1 MLLSNVVIA
10 ACCLSTPTL
19 ASIWPSSIAAL
30 PNNLAETPTAV
41 TGYVFQW
48 ARSLK
53 STVQTLYNPET
64 YSLMSGTYENMKR
77 SWQSVDPECDICD
90 IKAQRDAISHAT
102 KDYTT
107 REDNKEHC
115 KDGDT
120 KCLCMD
126 AGSSRDGWLKL
137 GPVDEFDEQAY
148 CGPTLTF
155 DTYLM
160 GGNDRCEQHAL

>member
-30 PNNLAETPTAV
+30 PEDLAETPTAV
-41 TGYVFQW
+41 TGYVSQW
-48 ARSLK
+48 VKSLK
-53 STVQTLYNPET
+53 STIQTLYNPET
-64 YSLMSGTYENMKR
+64 CSLMSGTYENMKW
-77 SWQSVDPECDICD
+77 SWQSVNPECD

-107 REDNKEHC
+107 SEDNKEYC
-115 KDGDT
+115 RDGDT
-120 KCLCMD
+120 KCLRMV

-137 GPVDEFDEQAY
+137 KPVDEFDEKAY

-155 DTYLM
+155 DSYLM
-160 GGNDRCEQHAL
+160 GGNDRCEHHVL